1 MNIEEPLRTVAAALA
16 ESGLQAPG
24 AAPMRA
30 GRWVVLFGGRQR
42 PLLMPAGDY
51 ELQKRWLSFFVDGR
65 LRSLY
70 AMTVLKLNSLVPRAG
85 LLPELRLPLARRAAV
100 QIGTPGPYRKASA
113 LLVSQTG
120 EALALAKIA
129 LLESA
134 DPMVAKEARWL
145 RRVAGI
151 EKLADQVP
159 RLLAE
164 GSLAGGRRY
173 LVTSLAPTTRAS
185 TEFTPAH
192 ARFLGAL
199 GRSDLQS
206 MRFRD
211 SPCCE
216 YLERTLAAIE
226 PSVTRGEAGQLR
238 GALLDCRL
246 SLAHWVGP
254 FVVSQGDFARW
265 NVRKQRESLFVF
277 DWEYARAGA
286 NPLSDV
292 FHYHLVERAASGRHV
307 GARLM
312 REVMRRARDI
322 ARELYPEWS
331 WRDCEIS
338 ALALAYLLEVL
349 LLYCRASGGLDRS
362 DDVLRSYWLLLE
374 RRAAWL
380 AA

>member
-1 MNIEEPLRTVAAALA
+1 MC
-16 ESGLQAPG
+16 S
-24 AAPMRA
+24 
-30 GRWVVLFGGRQR
+30 
-42 PLLMPAGDY
+42 
-51 ELQKRWLSFFVDGR
+51 
-65 LRSLY
+65 
-70 AMTVLKLNSLVPRAG
+70 
-85 LLPELRLPLARRAAV
+85 
-100 QIGTPGPYRKASA
+100 
-113 LLVSQTG
+113 
-120 EALALAKIA
+120 
-129 LLESA
+129 
-134 DPMVAKEARWL
+134 
-145 RRVAGI
+145 
-151 EKLADQVP
+151 
-159 RLLAE
+159 
-164 GSLAGGRRY
+164 
-173 LVTSLAPTTRAS
+173 
-185 TEFTPAH
+185 
-192 ARFLGAL
+192 
-199 GRSDLQS
+199 SD
-206 MRFRD
+206 
-211 SPCCE
+211 
-216 YLERTLAAIE
+216 
-226 PSVTRGEAGQLR
+226 
-238 GALLDCRL
+238 LDCRL

-322 ARELYPEWS
+322 VRELYPEWS